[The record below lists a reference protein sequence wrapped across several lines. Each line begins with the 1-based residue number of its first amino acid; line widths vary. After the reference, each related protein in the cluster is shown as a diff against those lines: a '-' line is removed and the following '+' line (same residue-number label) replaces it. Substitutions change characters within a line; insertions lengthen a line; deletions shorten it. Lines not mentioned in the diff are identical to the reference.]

1 MPQNQVKYMLE
12 KISKICKQS
21 AEIGIQSAEFVQSAE
36 IVSSS
41 TWKLLY
47 YSGEENCCR
56 GPFKLL
62 QITAN
67 QRKTFF
73 S

>member
-47 YSGEENCCR
+47 YSGEIAAEAPQN
-56 GPFKLL
+56 FYKSL
-62 QITAN
+62 QI
-67 QRKTFF
+67 REKCFF